1 MTLAQAYENL
11 TSKGFIKPQ
20 NPTPMPN
27 PVPPTWNLNEYCHF
41 HQNFGHKTENCFYL
55 KDEVQDLI
63 DSGTLPNLNI
73 IIKPNISK
81 NPLSGLSSSSSFV
94 SKLVAGRIDSKLIKI
109 VEVNAVEVQG
119 IWDEKDEIL
128 KSLVVV
134 WGIILPKGKSKLKEC
149 QALYN
154 RK

>member
-27 PVPPTWNLNEYCHF
+27 PVPPAWNLNEYCHF

-81 NPLSGLSSSSSFV
+81 NPFLGYHQAPHSYQNWLQ
-94 SKLVAGRIDSKLIKI
+94 
-109 VEVNAVEVQG
+109 VE
-119 IWDEKDEIL
+119 
-128 KSLVVV
+128 
-134 WGIILPKGKSKLKEC
+134 
-149 QALYN
+149 
-154 RK
+154 